1 MLEKPIEEVNNFA
14 GKSTN
19 KRNTDAIISM
29 SFLMTT
35 SHTIYKGYGGLEVKF

>member
-1 MLEKPIEEVNNFA
+1 LEKPIEEVNNFA

-19 KRNTDAIISM
+19 KRNTDAIISI

-35 SHTIYKGYGGLEVKF
+35 YHNIYKGYGGPGVKF